1 MREEGDKMGRGG
13 HQRGFEK
20 QMGETGSAR
29 SCTGNE
35 HGHLLFVSSFV
46 SVQSDLSSDDP
57 GSEAI

>member
-57 GSEAI
+57 G